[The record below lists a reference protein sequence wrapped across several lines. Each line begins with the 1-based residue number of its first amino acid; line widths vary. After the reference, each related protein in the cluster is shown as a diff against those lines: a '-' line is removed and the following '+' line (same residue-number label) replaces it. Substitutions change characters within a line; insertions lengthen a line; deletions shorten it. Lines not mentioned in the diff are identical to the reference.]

1 MTPSDILEQ
10 QAIDAA
16 INGSWQQST
25 LHNKQILKND
35 PHNIDACLR
44 LGYAYL
50 QLSNLKEAQKYYR
63 KALRIQP
70 KNNIATEHLEKIQIL
85 EKKKK
90 AKIKN
95 NNNKFAPD
103 LFLEIPSK
111 TRTIQLVNLG
121 KKEDLAA
128 LSVGVEVRLKVK
140 KRRLEVRSVDN
151 EYIGTLPDDISKR
164 LLYFIKESSRYK
176 TFIKEIDLSQVAI
189 FIVEITKGKR
199 VKHYPSFPSNP
210 HVMLTD
216 IHQLEAEDKEGEGD
230 QDDDATDIED
240 EQWGDFEDEEDKED
254 LKSYVD
260 VEEEEEE

>member
-1 MTPSDILEQ
+1 MTPSEILEQ
-10 QAIDAA
+10 KAIDAA
-16 INGSWQQST
+16 INGSWQQAI
-25 LHNKQILKND
+25 LHNKQILKNEAR
-35 PHNIDACLR
+35 NIDACLR
-44 LGYAYL
+44 LGYAFL
-50 QLSNLKEAQKYYR
+50 QMSNLKEAQKYYR

-90 AKIKN
+90 AKIAN
-95 NNNKFAPD
+95 NHNKFAPN
-103 LFLEIPSK
+103 LFLEIPGK
-111 TRTIQLVNLG
+111 TRTVQLVNVG

-128 LSVGVEVRLKVK
+128 LSVGVEVRLKAK
-140 KRRLEVRSVDN
+140 KRRLEVRSVNN

-176 TFIKEIDLSQVAI
+176 TYIKEIDLSEVAI
-189 FIVEITKGKR
+189 FIVEISKGKK

-216 IHQLEAEDKEGEGD
+216 IHQLEAEDKDGEGD
-230 QDDDATDIED
+230 SQDDAVDIED
-240 EQWGDFEDEEDKED
+240 EQWGDFEDDEEKEELD
-254 LKSYVD
+254 SYVE